1 MSATYYV
8 YETEGMAIVEAIT
21 GGDNDAVEAYA
32 DERYELDSGM
42 YAATYSPAIGASDGL
57 TETSETIYTTLD
69 A

>member
-8 YETEGMAIVEAIT
+8 YETEGMTIVEAIT

-32 DERYELDSGM
+32 DEHYEWDSGL
-42 YAATYSPAIGASDGL
+42 YAATYSPAVGASDGL
-57 TETSETIYTTLD
+57 TETGETIYTTLD